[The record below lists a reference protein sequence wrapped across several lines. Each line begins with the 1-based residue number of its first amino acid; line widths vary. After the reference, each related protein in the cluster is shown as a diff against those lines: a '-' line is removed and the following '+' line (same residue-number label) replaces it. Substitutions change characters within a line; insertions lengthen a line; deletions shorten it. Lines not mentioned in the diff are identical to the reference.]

1 MYFFKKIF
9 SYPETVATDNFNY
22 LKLSSELLWLFLTY
36 DFNSSGLG
44 RTKLQLLYV
53 RLYLHVR
60 EGKTLSLQQMNKVHK
75 SSSKWIPER
84 IQEIGREITR
94 VEKYTYKRMSP
105 NCVFSQWEKAVGAG
119 EINVLVPSWVSEL
132 QPIGRT
138 FVSSVLSALSPDA
151 LLPLIWP
158 GWRKD
163 SNRSLIWCS
172 LTDHAQAVTVLFS
185 ATMLFSCANQQL
197 YICAVSARV
206 PEMSVW
212 SHGCVKWSHIQN
224 DSALNLRAVNASC
237 NTFNCRLTELSLR
250 YKEKLLMLSNI
261 FRHFNIV

>member
-1 MYFFKKIF
+1 M
-9 SYPETVATDNFNY
+9 T
-22 LKLSSELLWLFLTY
+22 FLTF

-44 RTKLQLLYV
+44 RTKCQCTTFLPIYYDVGYKLVLWLVFSELQLLYV

-60 EGKTLSLQQMNKVHK
+60 GGKTLSLQQMNEVHK

-84 IQEIGREITR
+84 IQEIGRKITR
-94 VEKYTYKRMSP
+94 VEKYTYKMMAP
-105 NCVFSQWEKAVGAG
+105 NCVCSQWEKAVGAG
-119 EINVLVPSWVSEL
+119 EINVLFSSWVSEL
-132 QPIGRT
+132 QPICRT
-138 FVSSVLSALSPDA
+138 FVYSLLSALLPDA

-158 GWRKD
+158 GWRED

-185 ATMLFSCANQQL
+185 ATMLFSCASQQL
-197 YICAVSARV
+197 HICVVSARM

-212 SHGCVKWSHIQN
+212 SHGCVKWSPIQN

-237 NTFNCRLTELSLR
+237 NTFNCHLTEPSLR